1 MYVRY
6 RRQVFKQWWG
16 SHFQIVQFHDH
27 PYTVPR
33 DERFCLLLTIHLVQ
47 GSCAQ
52 YSPKY
57 IIQTGFF
64 FFLFFLCFTLK
75 KRILDILHGIS
86 SILCYFLHLP
96 YFFFYFE
103 LICELLLVAKWV
115 SRDGMLM
122 DLIGLKSTLFWNKE
136 SVCFNGT
143 LHHRKSSAARFQ
155 SQSLSNSLYLK
166 RAWLG
171 NTNNFMPSQL
181 YSVFWF

>member
-1 MYVRY
+1 MDVRS

-27 PYTVPR
+27 PYIVPR
-33 DERFCLLLTIHLVQ
+33 DERLCLLLTILLVQ

-52 YSPKY
+52 FSPKNNF
-57 IIQTGFF
+57 QTGFF
-64 FFLFFLCFTLK
+64 FPFLCLLYFLKKNVRNLTWYLFNSLLFFAPSL
-75 KRILDILHGIS
+75 
-86 SILCYFLHLP
+86 
-96 YFFFYFE
+96 FFYFE
-103 LICELLLVAKWV
+103 LICELLLAAKWV

-143 LHHRKSSAARFQ
+143 LHHRKSSVPRFQ
-155 SQSLSNSLYLK
+155 SQSLRNSLYSK

-171 NTNNFMPSQL
+171 NTKIFMLSHL